1 MTSFHTK
8 LAGVTRENSDGTSRQ
23 DVIEDLEEEIA
34 ENGPVKLRVRREPA
48 NPYDSNAIAVL
59 APDGRQLGYFSAKV
73 AATLAPLVDRG
84 APIEVVVAAVTGG
97 GLTHHYGVNVEVTYG
112 ESLASTGEGEAL
124 RGPER
129 GPEWVSTTEFISRA
143 TDLGLRQVA
152 ISIDYQVGDRGHVQ
166 RFNFVLMGPFEQPAT
181 AQAGQVNH
189 TDSIPAQMGPLR
201 GVLGRDDS
209 GNIWF
214 LDGYRLPAGQD
225 FIDSVRHDGFPIG
238 RRVAAEDRVREFFT
252 LLERLDAAGLQPQI
266 LGSGIGPAIQWAQYT
281 MRAAVEPEFRT
292 EVERALGPVRR
303 SLG

>member
-1 MTSFHTK
+1 MTVFHTK
-8 LAGVTRENSDGTSRQ
+8 LAGVTRDNVDGTSRQ

-34 ENGPVKLRVRREPA
+34 EKGTVELRVRREPT

-73 AATLAPLVDRG
+73 SATLAPILDRG
-84 APIEVVVAAVTGG
+84 SPIEVAIAAVTGG
-97 GLTHHYGVNVEVTYG
+97 GLTHHYGVNVRVTYG
-112 ESLASTGEGEAL
+112 GSLSPGGEAKAQSV
-124 RGPER
+124 PDH
-129 GPEWVSTTEFISRA
+129 GPEWVSTAEFISRA
-143 TDLGLRQVA
+143 SHLGLSQVA

-166 RFNFVLMGPFEQPAT
+166 RFNFVLMGPFEQPASV
-181 AQAGQVNH
+181 QAGQVNH
-189 TDSIPAQMGPLR
+189 TSSIPSQLGPLR
-201 GVLGRDDS
+201 GVLGRDDD

-225 FIDSVRHDGFPIG
+225 FIGGVRHDGFPVG
-238 RRVAAEDRVREFFT
+238 RRVSAEDRVREFFT
-252 LLERLDAAGLQPQI
+252 LLERLDAAGIQPQI

-281 MRAAVEPEFRT
+281 MRAAVEPEFRA